1 MNYKTPLPRKSRHAR
16 IVNELGT
23 QIVSGHFRPEQRL
36 PPEAQLCED
45 YDVSRPVLREA
56 TRVLVAKG
64 LVRSKPKV
72 GTVVKPRH
80 EWHLFDPDVLHW
92 LLQSDSR
99 NSFYETLVKV
109 RNIIEPEVATM
120 AAANALPEDVAAI
133 EEAYV
138 RMEQAKG
145 IAEMAEPDMAFHLSI
160 ANATHN
166 ELLIHLYNIMLVPV
180 REYLE
185 RSAALFDGDV
195 DDLALLVSR
204 HKAVLTAIQHRDPVS
219 ARHAAIAQLAGVDD
233 LVTETFRNELLSTN
247 DVSYDH

>member
-99 NSFYETLVKV
+99 HCFYETLIKV
-109 RNIIEPEVATM
+109 RNIIEPEVAAM

-133 EEAYV
+133 EDAYV
-138 RMEQAKG
+138 RMEQAEN
-145 IAEMAEPDMAFHLSI
+145 IASMAEPDMAFHLSI

-166 ELLIHLYNIMLVPV
+166 ELLIHLYSIMLLPV

-185 RSAALFDGDV
+185 RSSALFDGGG
-195 DDLALLVSR
+195 LTLLVSR
-204 HKAVLTAIQHRDPVS
+204 HKAILTAIQHRDPLS

-233 LVTETFRNELLSTN
+233 LVTETFRTESLSAA
-247 DVSYDH
+247 DI

>member
-1 MNYKTPLPRKSRHAR
+1 MNYQTPLPRKSRHAR

-72 GTVVKPRH
+72 GTVVRPRR

-99 NSFYETLVKV
+99 HGFYETLIKV
-109 RNIIEPEVATM
+109 RNIIEPEVAAM
-120 AAANALPEDVAAI
+120 AAANALPEDIAAI
-133 EEAYV
+133 EDAYI
-138 RMEQAKG
+138 RMERAEG
-145 IAEMAEPDMAFHLSI
+145 IAGMAEPDMEFHLSI

-166 ELLIHLYNIMLVPV
+166 ELLIHLYSIMLLPV

-185 RSAALFDGDV
+185 RSSALFNGDG
-195 DDLALLVSR
+195 LALLVSR
-204 HKAVLTAIQHRDPVS
+204 HKAILTAIQHRDPLS
-219 ARHAAIAQLAGVDD
+219 ARHAAIAQLSGVDD
-233 LVTETFRNELLSTN
+233 LVTESFRTEPLSTA

>member
-1 MNYKTPLPRKSRHAR
+1 MNYQTPLPRKSRHAR

-36 PPEAQLCED
+36 PPEAQLCEE

-72 GTVVKPRH
+72 GTVVRPRQ

-99 NSFYETLVKV
+99 NGFYETLIKV
-109 RNIIEPEVATM
+109 RNIIEPEVAAM

-133 EEAYV
+133 EEACT
-138 RMEQAKG
+138 RMEQAECF
-145 IAEMAEPDMAFHLSI
+145 ANMTEPDMAFHLSV

-166 ELLIHLYNIMLVPV
+166 ELLIHLYSIMLLPV
-180 REYLE
+180 RDYLE
-185 RSAALFDGDV
+185 RSSALFEGEG
-195 DDLALLVSR
+195 LTLLISR
-204 HKAVLTAIQHRDPVS
+204 HRAILTAIQHRDPLS
-219 ARHAAIAQLAGVDD
+219 ARHAAIAQLAGVED
-233 LVTETFRNELLSTN
+233 LVAETFRNEPLSVDN
-247 DVSYDH
+247 VSYDH

>member
-36 PPEAQLCED
+36 PPEAQLCEE

-72 GTVVKPRH
+72 GTVVRPRQ

-99 NSFYETLVKV
+99 NGFYETLIKV
-109 RNIIEPEVATM
+109 RNIIEPEVAAI

-133 EEAYV
+133 EEACT
-138 RMEQAKG
+138 RMEQAECF
-145 IAEMAEPDMAFHLSI
+145 ANMAEPDMAFHLSV

-166 ELLIHLYNIMLVPV
+166 ELLIHLYSIMLLPV

-185 RSAALFDGDV
+185 RSSAMFEGDG
-195 DDLALLVSR
+195 LALLVSR
-204 HKAVLTAIQHRDPVS
+204 HRAILTAIQHRDPLS
-219 ARHAAIAQLAGVDD
+219 ARHAAIAQLTGVED
-233 LVTETFRNELLSTN
+233 LVAETFRNESLSADN
-247 DVSYDH
+247 VSYDH